1 VPCLQPSHQAFP
13 TQPLLGSFFES
24 RWNFIKRNQN
34 VLDKSVYV
42 RHDITM
48 PDKSAVDTAEYV
60 NRSRY
65 FRKALKHGTKLR
77 FAVCGPSGSGKTF
90 TLLRLATELG
100 GPIALI
106 DTEHGSA
113 SKYADLFEF
122 DVLELDSYDPL
133 RLIELIDEAA
143 AHRYRVLCIDSL
155 SHFWVGKDGE
165 LDKVD
170 RAARRMHSPSSFA
183 AWKQITPIHNAL
195 IDKIISAPLHV
206 LVSMRSKTEWVLE
219 RDDRTGKTVPRKV
232 GLAPVMRDGIEYEFD
247 VCGDMDQENTLTISK
262 TRCTNLAGG
271 VFSKPGRELADVL
284 KDWLGDAPPAGRTT
298 ADPMPEVNSA
308 PQPQPNNGAV
318 NRARNDISCVGQGFE
333 TIAVLTEELAAI
345 WKRMCS
351 PRGVANELHSLRASV
366 EALAGSAG
374 VAEYN
379 AILRKH
385 GVTHPRQFRNMQPAR
400 LCAKDV
406 YLLLAQFR
414 ANLQNQSEEE
424 ALEVAR
430 QETESTIVTPAVEVG

>member
-1 VPCLQPSHQAFP
+1 MREL
-13 TQPLLGSFFES
+13 E
-24 RWNFIKRNQN
+24 
-34 VLDKSVYV
+34 
-42 RHDITM
+42 
-48 PDKSAVDTAEYV
+48 
-60 NRSRY
+60 
-65 FRKALKHGTKLR
+65 FRKAVKHGAKLR

-143 AHRYRVLCIDSL
+143 AHRYQVLCIDSL

-170 RAARRMHSPSSFA
+170 RAARRMQSPNSFA
-183 AWKQITPIHNAL
+183 AWKQVTPIHNAL
-195 IDKIISAPLHV
+195 IDKTIGAPLHV

-247 VCGDMDQENTLTISK
+247 VCGEMDQENTLQVTKS
-262 TRCTNLAGG
+262 RCPKLSGG
-271 VFSKPGRELADVL
+271 VFPKPGKELADVL
-284 KDWLGDAPPAGRTT
+284 KEWLGSAGAPDQDPKPTSDTPITPAEPSKNGR
-298 ADPMPEVNSA
+298 VNGIGGLLAA
-308 PQPQPNNGAV
+308 PGIPQ
-318 NRARNDISCVGQGFE
+318 
-333 TIAVLTEELAAI
+333 ELASI

-351 PRGVANELHSLRASV
+351 PRGVVREFAGLKSEL
-366 EALAGSAG
+366 ETLAGSSG
-374 VAEYN
+374 VAEYDR
-379 AILRKH
+379 ILRQH
-385 GVTHPRQFRNMQPAR
+385 GVDHPKRFKASQPAR
-400 LCAKDV
+400 MCAKELFG
-406 YLLLAQFR
+406 LL
-414 ANLQNQSEEE
+414 EELRRNARDNEDQPPME
-424 ALEVAR
+424 AGNDHESPAAGAEVN
-430 QETESTIVTPAVEVG
+430 